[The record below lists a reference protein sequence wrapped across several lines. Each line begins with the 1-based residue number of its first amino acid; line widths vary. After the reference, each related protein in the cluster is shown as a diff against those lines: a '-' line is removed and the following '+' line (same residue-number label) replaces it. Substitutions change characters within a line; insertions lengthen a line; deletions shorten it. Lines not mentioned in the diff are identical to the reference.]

1 MKLTLEEVSRVAF
14 LARLELGEAEKE
26 RLTHDLNAILEHFN
40 QLQELDT
47 EDVPPTSHT
56 LTLSNIFR
64 EDRVIPGLATEEAL
78 AAAPDAREGFFIV
91 PRIVET

>member
-47 EDVPPTSHT
+47 ETVPPTSHSLP
-56 LTLSNIFR
+56 LTNVFR
-64 EDRVIPGLATEEAL
+64 EDVVAPGLMPEEAL
-78 AAAPDAREGFFIV
+78 QSAPEARDNCFIV
-91 PRIVET
+91 PRIVES